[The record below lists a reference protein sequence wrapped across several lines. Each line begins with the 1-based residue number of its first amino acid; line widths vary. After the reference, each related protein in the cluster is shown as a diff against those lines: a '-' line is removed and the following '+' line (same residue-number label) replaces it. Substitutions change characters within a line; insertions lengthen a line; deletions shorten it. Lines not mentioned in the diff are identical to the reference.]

1 MQRTRRVILDHL
13 KRHPGASLDEL
24 SGVTGTAEIT
34 TRSHVNLLT
43 EQGLLS
49 ATEERGRRGRP
60 FRRYHLTDDAE
71 PFFPKQYDQL
81 AVDLLTGMSDLGGT
95 AGVSALIEHVAG
107 RMADTHRSRVEG
119 LTLERRVAA
128 VSEIVDEQGGAAEWE
143 VTPDGYI
150 VRERNCPY
158 HAVSRQDDQVCELD
172 RQMIA
177 NLTGSPVS
185 VTQRLRDGADSCV
198 FAIAKESAS

>member
-34 TRSHVNLLT
+34 TRSHVNLLM

-60 FRRYHLTDDAE
+60 FRRYHLTDEAE
-71 PFFPKQYDQL
+71 AFFPKQYDQL

-107 RMADTHRSRVEG
+107 LMAATHRPRVEG
-119 LTLERRVAA
+119 LPLDRRVAA
-128 VSEIVDEQGGAAEWE
+128 VSKIVDEQGGAAEWE

-158 HAVSRQDDQVCELD
+158 HAVSRQDDHVCELD

-177 NLTGSPVS
+177 NLTGAPVR

-198 FAIAKESAS
+198 FVIAKESAS